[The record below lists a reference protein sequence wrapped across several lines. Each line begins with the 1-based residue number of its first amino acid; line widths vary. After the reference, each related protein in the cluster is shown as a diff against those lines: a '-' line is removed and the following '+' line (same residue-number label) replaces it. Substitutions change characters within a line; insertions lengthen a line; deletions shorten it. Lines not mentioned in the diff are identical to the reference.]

1 MADTNTTNLSL
12 VKPEVGAST
21 DTWGTKLNT
30 DLDTID
36 GIFKGDGTG
45 TSVGLNVGSGK
56 TLAVA
61 GTLTVTGASTI
72 NNTSIGAST
81 PSTGSFTSLT
91 NSGNLTFT
99 GTGNRI
105 TGDFSNATAANRVL
119 FQTSTTNAETFV
131 NVIPNGTA
139 TVGLVGAL
147 NNSNPTNASS
157 MFMRVSSTDS
167 GLWAHRSGT
176 GTYLPMTFQTGGSER
191 VRIDTSGNVGIGTSS
206 PAAPLDV
213 VTNSS
218 ANGMSLRGRSSD
230 AVSDFSLKSNDG
242 VTTYAQIQGR
252 STDLRIA
259 TVGALPT
266 IFLTN
271 GSEAARI
278 DSGGVLSIGTT
289 ATNSG
294 LRFYCLD
301 SAGTSAFV
309 GGFRSTNTSYA
320 SSVQVNWCDRSAS
333 SAYNFLA
340 TRSTNDTDTEHTLRG
355 DGNAYADGTWNNN
368 GADYAE
374 FFESATGGALT
385 LGATVVLDGD
395 KVREAT
401 SQDPVSAIMGVVRPK
416 EPSKASMVIGNTAWN
431 KWANKYLT
439 DDFDRYI
446 MEDHNVLEWTDAE
459 GKQQSYESHR
469 ISASMIV
476 PTDATVKTH
485 DEKGNKFQ
493 HYKLNPAWNPDVEY
507 VNRENRP
514 EWIIV
519 GLVGQVKVLKG
530 QPVNDR
536 WVKMRDV
543 SATVEEWLIR

>member
-1 MADTNTTNLSL
+1 MAVPFTFGSATAAIPLSQLDTNFATTITL
-12 VKPEVGAST
+12 G
-21 DTWGTKLNT
+21 NT
-30 DLDTID
+30 AIQL
-36 GIFKGDGTG
+36 G
-45 TSVGLNVGSGK
+45 N
-56 TLAVA
+56 
-61 GTLTVTGASTI
+61 TVTTLNNMTLGNVTVSSGNVTI
-72 NNTSIGAST
+72 
-81 PSTGSFTSLT
+81 T
-91 NSGNLTFT
+91 NVTTSGNLTFT

-105 TGDFSNATAANRVL
+105 TGDFSNATTANKVM
-119 FQTSTTNAETFV
+119 FQTSTTNGATV
-131 NVIPNGTA
+131 INVIPAGSGNSSGFNLFNDSGFTNSARFDIGLLNSGTEA
-139 TVGLVGAL
+139 RL
-147 NNSNPTNASS
+147 
-157 MFMRVSSTDS
+157 SSTIV
-167 GLWAHRSGT
+167 GT
-176 GTYLPMTFQTGGSER
+176 GTYVPMTFLTGGGER